1 MKNRIFT
8 LALSA
13 LALTAVAQTSVT
25 FDTEDYKKVGVYD
38 TWELSPFRTG
48 KLKGNAQVI
57 DNPFNNT
64 TTGISNKT
72 NKILGVQRSRFG
84 SNTFGVRVVL
94 NSPLATTENTVYV
107 HALIYK
113 PNTTD
118 VMLVGLGKRESF
130 TEEPDSIE
138 QFWVKSNYSA
148 KANQWCDMVFPIK
161 TVTGVKVYSFV
172 IVPDL
177 QSPHTYTEDFACY
190 IDQIEVNS
198 SSSQRKGPFTSS
210 GGTVDP
216 TPDPSD
222 EIYPVNFDKTQ
233 TNTRETSSV
242 QVRYLKGV
250 SLTGTTDGTSYSYT
264 PATTDDLYH
273 LVYKDATESVV
284 WNVKAGNTYKPAVS
298 YQGDWMQ
305 GYAYIDYDNDG
316 QFTPKIS
323 NNVNQSGS
331 EAVSYTGYNS
341 SNENT
346 LYSPTGKSL
355 TGNSRNSVAMPSFTI
370 PSSTKPGIYR
380 MRFKVDWNC
389 IDAGGGDGSNSV
401 NMQSLVNNGGGI
413 VDVLLNV
420 HADNVTVN
428 AQHRNGTIVASDNTA
443 LNNYST
449 SFGKSFGIVV
459 TPASGFENGN
469 IVVRHGY
476 NLSGEQ
482 YVNNN
487 RQWSEIKYLASQFG
501 TDGSFTIPSDIVDG
515 DISIEGNFVEK
526 TYVKLD
532 EAEAMPTD
540 YAGKKV
546 NVKLTRKFSPQYYNT
561 VCLPFAL
568 SESQIAE
575 AFGDDAVVYSY
586 DNSKGDG
593 VVYFTSTSSTEANV
607 PFLMKTSTEDNVF
620 TFDNVTLESGDPVVS
635 GDDYDY
641 VGNYDGKI
649 TIPTGMWF
657 LASNTFYRSIGKSTM
672 KGYRAYFRPKD
683 AANSRPMQLSIDGVP
698 TGIDNIVAP
707 DGGDEDVYT
716 TDGVK
721 MPDGRN
727 LQKGVYINGHNKVLK
742 K

>member
-1 MKNRIFT
+1 MKNRIIT

-25 FDTEDYKKVGVYD
+25 FDTQDYKKVGVYD

-57 DNPFNNT
+57 DNHLNNT

-94 NSPLATTENTVYV
+94 NSPLATTETTVYV

-198 SSSQRKGPFTSS
+198 SSSQRRGPFTSS

-216 TPDPSD
+216 DPEPSD
-222 EIYPVNFDKTQ
+222 EVYAVNFDKTQ
-233 TNTRETSSV
+233 EDARRTDNGNGI
-242 QVRYLKGV
+242 RYIKGV
-250 SLTGTTDGTSYSYT
+250 SLKGTDGTSYSYT
-264 PATTDDLYH
+264 PAESDAVYK
-273 LVYKDATESVV
+273 LVYKDATKSVV
-284 WNVKAGNTYKPAVS
+284 WNVKAGGTYTPAVS

-323 NNVNQSGS
+323 SNKNQSGS
-331 EAVSYTGYNS
+331 EAVSYTGYNAS
-341 SNENT
+341 SENP
-346 LYSPTGKSL
+346 LYAPDGSYL
-355 TGNSRNSVAMPSFTI
+355 YNNSRNTTTMPSFTI

-389 IDAGGGDGSNSV
+389 IDAGGGDGSNNT
-401 NMQSLVNNGGGI
+401 NMQSIVSNGGGI

-428 AQHRNGTIVASDNTA
+428 QQSRNGEIKASDKTD
-443 LNNYST
+443 LLNYST
-449 SFGKSFGIVV
+449 PFGKSFGIVIS
-459 TPASGFENGN
+459 PAPGFENGD

-501 TDGSFTIPSDIVDG
+501 TDGSFTVPSDIVDG
-515 DISIEGNFVEK
+515 DMSIAGNFKEK
-526 TYVKLD
+526 SYVKLD
-532 EAEAMPTD
+532 EAAAKPSTT
-540 YAGKKV
+540 GKV

-575 AFGDDAVVYSY
+575 AFGDDAKVYSY

-593 VVYFTSTSSTEANV
+593 VIYFNTASSTKANV
-607 PFLMKTSTEDNVF
+607 PFLLETTTENSVF
-620 TFDNVTLESGDPVVS
+620 TFDNVTIESGDPVVS
-635 GDDYDY
+635 GEDYDY

-649 TIPTGMWF
+649 TLEAGLWF

-672 KGYRAYFRPKD
+672 KGYRAYFRPKN
-683 AANSRPMQLSIDGVP
+683 AANSRPLQMSIDGAP
-698 TGIDNIVAP
+698 TGIEQILAP
-707 DGGDEDVYT
+707 GSGDEDVYS

-721 MPDGRN
+721 MPGSKN
-727 LQKGVYINGHNKVLK
+727 LQKGVYIKGHNKVLK